1 MDLKLVAEVVE
12 AVVGSNNDPYSDDDD
27 SVSKGE
33 VVFLFVALGV
43 VAVLA
48 LGFMLAVTDYSVMEI
63 GEQVWTMAADS
74 CTLLPVVFVALAILA
89 QYWVV
94 RWIWRKITGVASTG
108 VQKAVDDLK
117 K

>member
-1 MDLKLVAEVVE
+1 MDLRLVAEVVE
-12 AVVGSNNDPYSDDDD
+12 AVVGSNDDPDPDDDD